1 MYIGCGIILEY
12 RIKKYV
18 ESKEV
23 IGMTEAKVVMD
34 CFMERLGNNEFEKEN
49 QPNNGPEISSEFIGV
64 ELQSYSKLLKSGI
77 VEAAL
82 SE

>member
-1 MYIGCGIILEY
+1 MTWYN
-12 RIKKYV
+12 IKLPHRKFG
-18 ESKEV
+18 ESKGV

-34 CFMERLGNNEFEKEN
+34 GFMERLGNNGFEKEN
-49 QPNNGPEISSEFIGV
+49 QPNNGPEISLDFID
-64 ELQSYSKLLKSGI
+64 EQLQSYSKLFMSGI